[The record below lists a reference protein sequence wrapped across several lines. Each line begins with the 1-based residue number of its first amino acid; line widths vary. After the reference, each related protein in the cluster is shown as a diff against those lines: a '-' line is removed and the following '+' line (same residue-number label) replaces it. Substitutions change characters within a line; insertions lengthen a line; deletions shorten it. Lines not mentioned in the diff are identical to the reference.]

1 MDTEEA
7 IYRKATLQSK
17 RDDQGSTAKTL
28 DLENRTVDIIITT
41 SASVREW
48 DTQTQSYLPTSI
60 RASGVTHPDQVP
72 LLDTH
77 SRWGVSSV
85 LGSVRNIRVE
95 GDLLV
100 GTAYYATTAEGEKAW
115 TLAREGHLTDYSIGC
130 IPKAH
135 IYEGEGA
142 SINKIITSTH
152 MFEVS
157 NCPVGADA
165 SAKMR
170 SAASVLEP
178 QPPTSKTKE
187 DTMPEDTNAQ
197 AVNEAVARALAEQKE
212 IAVLCRAHSLDA
224 ADMIGKSV
232 SEVKEIALRAYAEKN
247 APKTPETAPAQTI
260 TRGADAAD
268 KAVQAAEL
276 AVTLRTFGEGSID
289 KAEHKAIAREFAG
302 FSVPEM
308 AREILRARGLAYGG
322 GKEDV
327 VRRAISTSDFSN
339 IFLNVANKSIK
350 EGWGLAET
358 SWRKWCQVGSVSDFK
373 QITMTRALATTQG
386 FREVKEGGEYK
397 LDSRSDEKEV
407 FAIKKYGDRIAYTY
421 EAMVNDDLDQLKDSA
436 VLFGEMSA
444 HLVEALA
451 IAELTANANMGD
463 GNALFSGAHG
473 NIKSG
478 AGSSITEANLDGAR
492 QSFKKQKEGLRFL
505 NIAPQFLL
513 APVELQLTAD
523 KLLNSASFS
532 DSGADSNRVNTVA
545 NMIAASNRIY
555 TPYLSGTKWYLAAA
569 RNTVKVFFLDGKQ
582 MPTLEQK
589 VGYEVDGIDFKAR
602 FEVGAKA
609 TDWRGLYM
617 ADGLA

>member
-1 MDTEEA
+1 MPDTEQEEP
-7 IYRKATLQSK
+7 IYRKGAMKTS
-17 RDDQGSTAKTL
+17 DVPEAKTI
-28 DLENRTVDIIITT
+28 DIETRSVEIVI
-41 SASVREW
+41 ASETPILEW
-48 DTQTQSYLPTSI
+48 DRKTQTYLPTVI
-60 RASGVTHPDQVP
+60 RSSGIKFPSQVP
-72 LLDTH
+72 LLNSHHRDGINT
-77 SRWGVSSV
+77 V

-100 GTAYYATTAEGEKAW
+100 GTAYYASTAEGEKAW

-130 IPKAH
+130 QPTAAS
-135 IYEGEGA
+135 YEGQGA
-142 SINKIITSTH
+142 SMRKIITSAE

-187 DTMPEDTNAQ
+187 DTMPQEDNQ

-308 AREILRARGLAYGG
+308 AREILRARGLAYSG

-358 SWRKWCQVGSVSDFK
+358 SWRKFCQVGSVSDFK

-436 VLFGEMSA
+436 VLFGEMTA
-444 HLVEALA
+444 HLVEALVY
-451 IAELTANANMGD
+451 AELTANANMGD
-463 GNALFSGAHG
+463 GNALFSAAHG

-617 ADGLA
+617 AEGLA